1 MRHLSFSDPPADS
14 CLMDAD
20 VYPAGAAVCFQKL
33 QLLDVGPFF
42 FFMILSRRTNCHLEI
57 LPS

>member
-20 VYPAGAAVCFQKL
+20 VFPVGAAVMFQKL
-33 QLLDVGPFF
+33 QLEDVAPF
-42 FFMILSRRTNCHLEI
+42 L
-57 LPS
+57 